1 MGLVRSCGARGA
13 PVHGGHGYRLRTGS
27 RPADGTALGGW
38 LLSLG
43 LGLFLGAILWALS
56 IVQAPSIVALTV
68 STTALGTI
76 IPSLQD
82 SGTLNT
88 RLGTHLLAAG
98 SIGEFG
104 PILATSLLLT
114 RKFDA
119 WLQLTVLVGFTAL
132 AVACALIAVRVRTP
146 AILRLLTRGMRS
158 SSQLPV
164 CLSLLIVASFVVI
177 AEKIG
182 FEAVVGSFSAGMV
195 IGLAT
200 SDRSE
205 DQELFREKMD
215 AICFAVFV
223 LSFL

>member
-132 AVACALIAVRVRTP
+132 AVA
-146 AILRLLTRGMRS
+146 
-158 SSQLPV
+158 
-164 CLSLLIVASFVVI
+164 
-177 AEKIG
+177 
-182 FEAVVGSFSAGMV
+182 
-195 IGLAT
+195 
-200 SDRSE
+200 
-205 DQELFREKMD
+205 
-215 AICFAVFV
+215 
-223 LSFL
+223 